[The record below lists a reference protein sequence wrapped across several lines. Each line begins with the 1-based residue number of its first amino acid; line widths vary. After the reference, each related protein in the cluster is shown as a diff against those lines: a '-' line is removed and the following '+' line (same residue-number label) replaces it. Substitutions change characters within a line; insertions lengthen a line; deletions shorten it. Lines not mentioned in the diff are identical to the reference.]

1 MKDEGWTNKDY
12 GLGERKV
19 NEEAVLIG
27 LKIKN

>member
-12 GLGERKV
+12 GLGEGKV
-19 NEEAVLIG
+19 NEEQGKVE